1 MRFHEIYKPGM
12 LTRRRKALD
21 RLVLSGDFFQRWSE

>member
-1 MRFHEIYKPGM
+1 MRLHEIYKPGM

-21 RLVLSGDFFQRWSE
+21 RLVFGGDFFQRWSE